1 MIKVGIVGGGGYTAG
16 ELIRLLIHHPKAK
29 LVFVQSKSQAGQLL
43 SSTHSDLLGDTD
55 LKFTDAPNY
64 TNADVIF
71 LCLAHGEAGKFLYET
86 GLPDSIK
93 IIDLS
98 TDYRWGSNIN
108 ATEQGWVYGL
118 TEMNREAIKT
128 ATKIANP
135 GCFATCIQLAL
146 LPLAQNN
153 LITEAVNVTAI
164 TGSTGAGQKPT
175 DTTHFSWR
183 NNNLSVYEA
192 FTHRHLKEINFS
204 LRRAAMLGGLKE
216 GNNLPKLFFIPMRG
230 NFTRGIMASVY
241 TECALPL
248 EEIKKIYSDYYSD
261 APFLKISDTNI
272 HLKQVV
278 GSNKA
283 ILQITKHEN
292 TVHIISIIDN
302 LLKGASGQAVENMN
316 LMFGLE
322 QTFGLHLKATGF

>member
-1 MIKVGIVGGGGYTAG
+1 MVRIGIVGGGGYTAG
-16 ELIRLLIHHPKAK
+16 ELIRLLILHPKAK

-43 SSTHSDLLGDTD
+43 SSTHTDLLGDTD
-55 LKFTDAPNY
+55 LKFIDAPNY
-64 TNADVIF
+64 ASADVIF
-71 LCLAHGEAGKFLYET
+71 LCLAHGEAGKFLAET
-86 GLPDSIK
+86 PLPDSIK

-108 ATEQGWVYGL
+108 ATEEGWVYGL
-118 TEMNREAIKT
+118 TEMNSEAIKT

-146 LPLAQNN
+146 LPLAKNN
-153 LITEAVNVTAI
+153 LITEAVNITAI

-175 DTTHFSWR
+175 ETTHFSWR

-204 LRRAAMLGGLKE
+204 LNTLQ
-216 GNNLPKLFFIPMRG
+216 NLHAVPKLFFVPIRG

-241 TECALPL
+241 TECHLPL
-248 EEIKKIYSDYYSD
+248 EDIKKIYRDYYAD
-261 APFLKISDTNI
+261 APFLKISDTHI

-283 ILQITKHEN
+283 ILQISKNEN

-302 LLKGASGQAVENMN
+302 LLKGASGQAIENMN

-322 QTFGLHLKATGF
+322 QTTGLKLKATGF